1 MEQIVDVPVPQVLK
15 ELAEVFKSFRR
26 DRIQQRSVEQSS
38 ETPATSLAEM
48 IVEVPVIRT
57 PERTQQVV
65 NTSVQHIV
73 DTVEVQKP
81 TIQEKINQVTKHIKI
96 PQVSDIS
103 VVAPRQILPMTQ
115 TVQKTTEIPQLQFPD
130 QVVDVP
136 LAFVVLVPQM
146 QVVPET
152 VEISQLDVVEKS
164 AETPEIQT
172 IHGTQTSESLS
183 IAPVRQVAQSDVV
196 EAIEIGVK
204 TIDLE
209 CVKVHPAGLVK
220 PDDPDAQ
227 IKFLAAETLHGI
239 HGHRFAKELRR
250 RDCVMGEMWKN
261 KPPFRLALNRA
272 ASDEIA
278 RHCKHCTERGVMK
291 LHESGTALA
300 EGMEVPVS
308 KMEELTAAHCQASL
322 KTVKDPDRAVPCV
335 SER

>member
-96 PQVSDIS
+96 PQVSDIP

-130 QVVDVP
+130 QVLDVP

-146 QVVPET
+146 QVVPEH
-152 VEISQLDVVEKS
+152 SNL
-164 AETPEIQT
+164 
-172 IHGTQTSESLS
+172 
-183 IAPVRQVAQSDVV
+183 
-196 EAIEIGVK
+196 
-204 TIDLE
+204 
-209 CVKVHPAGLVK
+209 
-220 PDDPDAQ
+220 
-227 IKFLAAETLHGI
+227 
-239 HGHRFAKELRR
+239 
-250 RDCVMGEMWKN
+250 
-261 KPPFRLALNRA
+261 
-272 ASDEIA
+272 
-278 RHCKHCTERGVMK
+278 
-291 LHESGTALA
+291 
-300 EGMEVPVS
+300 
-308 KMEELTAAHCQASL
+308 
-322 KTVKDPDRAVPCV
+322 
-335 SER
+335 